1 MPIRPNME
9 ASEYLTILRRYKW
22 FLIFSTLIVLFVAS
36 LYCALAPKRYK
47 STTTILL
54 IPQKVPENYV
64 RSTVGSRIEDR
75 MATLQQEVMSR
86 TRLLTV
92 VNELQ
97 LFGARDLRVSDEETV
112 TEMRKRIEVQVRGTG
127 AFSISFIHEDPKKSM
142 MATSRLASFFI
153 DENLRQREQQAV
165 GTSEFLESQLQETK
179 SKLEAQEERVK
190 RYKLKF
196 SGELPQQTDANLR
209 TLARLQ
215 EQVRMNADAIR
226 SAEDRKAIAESQ
238 VATLERSWPAQ
249 PGGQGS
255 PGAADASQPLALD
268 PGASLV
274 TEYNARR
281 TALTNA
287 MARYTDR
294 HPEVLRLRREVE
306 ILEARIADA
315 QKGGSSTEP
324 ARRPAAGGHAP
335 IAMPALNPNAV
346 EVRRLKTSVSSLE
359 IEIASLKRE
368 GEDIRKSIA
377 GFQGKVDQSP
387 AREQELVAL
396 NRDYDNL
403 RRSYDD
409 LLSKKLQADISQN
422 LERRQKGE
430 QFQILDPANI
440 PQLPFEPK
448 VGKIYLLS
456 FAGSLMIGL
465 GGIVAF
471 AYLDETIRSPE
482 EFRHFFKLPLV
493 ATLPAIQKEGGGGT
507 FHAKR
512 DLLLGGYA
520 LVLVAVT
527 VLLTLFGDGF
537 HSAIRKIGGLG

>member
-9 ASEYLTILRRYKW
+9 VSEYLAILRRYKW
-22 FLIFSTLIVLFVAS
+22 FLIFAVLSVLFAAS
-36 LYCALAPKRYK
+36 VYCALAPKRYK

-75 MATLQQEVMSR
+75 MPMLQQEVMSR

-92 VNELQ
+92 VSELQ
-97 LFGARDLRVSDEETV
+97 LFGVTDPKVSDEETV
-112 TEMRKRIEVQVRGTG
+112 AEMRKRIEVQVRGTG

-142 MATSRLASFFI
+142 LATSRLASFFI

-165 GTSEFLESQLQETK
+165 GTSEFLDSQLQETK
-179 SKLEAQEERVK
+179 SKLETQEERVK
-190 RYKLKF
+190 QYKLKF

-215 EQVRMNADAIR
+215 DESRMNADAVRGI
-226 SAEDRKAIAESQ
+226 EDRKAIAESQ
-238 VATLERSWPAQ
+238 LASLERGLVPQ
-249 PGGQGS
+249 PGGQGTLPAVDTS
-255 PGAADASQPLALD
+255 RPLALD
-268 PGASLV
+268 PATSLV

-294 HPEVLRLRREVE
+294 HPDVVRLRREVE
-306 ILEARIADA
+306 ILEARIAET
-315 QKGGSSTEP
+315 QRGGTSAEQ
-324 ARRPAAGGHAP
+324 ARRPASGGQAAVALP
-335 IAMPALNPNAV
+335 VLNPNAA
-346 EVRRLKTSVSSLE
+346 EIRRLKASISALD
-359 IEIASLKRE
+359 IEIASRRRE
-368 GEDIRKSIA
+368 GDDIRKSISN
-377 GFQGKVDQSP
+377 FQGKVDQSP
-387 AREQELVAL
+387 TREQELIAL

-430 QFQILDPANI
+430 LFQILDPANI

-448 VGKIYLLS
+448 VVRIYLLS

-465 GGIVAF
+465 MGIVAF

-482 EFRHFFKLPLV
+482 EFRHFFKLPLI
-493 ATLPAIQKEGGGGT
+493 ATLPAIEKQERAGRLRV
-507 FHAKR
+507 KR
-512 DLLLGGYA
+512 DLLLGGSA
-520 LVLVAVT
+520 LVLVAAT